1 MGRSVTRHVYD
12 VRDTPPGIHR
22 ALPSP
27 FLTFVV
33 TVDAPLRMVLP
44 DGGRGDFRACLAG
57 LHDTPGTIVHPG
69 HQRGIQ
75 VSVHPLAA
83 RALFGLPAAALAGH
97 SLEAAAV
104 IGRIGEEL
112 CDRVDAGA
120 TWSTRLAALDDVLA
134 RLRRTHDDGRR
145 AGDEVRYAWA
155 RVHDGGSVRDVAG
168 EVGWSPDHL
177 SRRFTAE
184 FGVRPSVAGRMA
196 RFHRTRHEIARR
208 AGLGRLDLAGVA
220 ADHGYA
226 DQAHLARE
234 FRALAG
240 CSATRWVAE
249 EVHGGLVGSV
259 QDAGD
264 ARPSPLTA

>member
-33 TVDAPLRMVLP
+33 PVDEPLRMRRP
-44 DGGRGDFRACLAG
+44 DGGCSDFRACLAG
-57 LHDTPGTIVHPG
+57 LHDEPGTIVHPG
-69 HQRGIQ
+69 HQAGIH

-97 SLEAAAV
+97 SVEAADV
-104 IGRIGEEL
+104 VGRIGGEL
-112 CDRVDAGA
+112 CERVDAGA
-120 TWSTRLAALDDVLA
+120 TWPARLAALDDVLA
-134 RLRRTHDDGRR
+134 RLLRTHDDGPR
-145 AGDEVRYAWA
+145 AVAELRHAWG
-155 RVHDGGSVRDVAG
+155 RVQDGGSVRDVAR
-168 EVGWSPDHL
+168 EVGWSTDHL
-177 SRRFTAE
+177 SRRFAAE

-196 RFHRTRHEIARR
+196 RFDRVRREIARR
-208 AGLGRLDLAGVA
+208 AGLGALDLAGVA

-240 CSATRWVAE
+240 CSATTWVAE

-259 QDAGD
+259 QDGPQADG
-264 ARPSPLTA
+264 PSSAA